1 MIYLLYTRNWLQI
14 PLETGICDDSEAGSG
29 DQNLEN
35 YSPLLLHMAYDQNH
49 RQRSCTEEDEV
60 SVPIWWTHEQCLIT
74 WNNTALTG
82 HGKTSQVKFA
92 ESLS

>member
-35 YSPLLLHMAYDQNH
+35 YSPLLLHMAYD
-49 RQRSCTEEDEV
+49 
-60 SVPIWWTHEQCLIT
+60 P
-74 WNNTALTG
+74 
-82 HGKTSQVKFA
+82 KP
-92 ESLS
+92 